1 MKALFIALASLML
14 SITAVA
20 ESIHPQSIQP
30 LKDSVM
36 EYNFGF
42 QRVHSMTYADFILT
56 AADNHATEI
65 HGLSIQGIDFDLQ
78 TNCPRLLPAKNKCT
92 LRVLFRP
99 YTEGRKYGRM
109 IVNLKEDNF
118 IVNLIGW
125 ANR

>member
-1 MKALFIALASLML
+1 MKALLIALASLVL
-14 SITAVA
+14 SISAQA
-20 ESIHPQSIQP
+20 QSIQP

-42 QRVHSMTYADFILT
+42 QRVHSVTYADFVLT
-56 AADNHATEI
+56 ASDEQATEI

-99 YTEGRKYGRM
+99 YSEGRKYGRM

-125 ANR
+125 ADR